1 MPVSQRAA
9 KRIPLT
15 VDVSYRFVGE
25 TTWSRGRMLNVS
37 ESGVLFGPT
46 NLVAGLAIEVAFT
59 TPVLIGS
66 IAPGRLI
73 CAAHVVRSTPA
84 GGAAAQFDEWRFLL
98 DG

>member
-1 MPVSQRAA
+1 MSNTHGRA

-15 VDVSYRFVGE
+15 LDVAYRFVGE
-25 TTWSRGRMLNVS
+25 TEWSRGRMLNVS

-46 NLVAGLAIEVAFT
+46 RLMAGLAIEVIFT

-66 IAPGRLI
+66 IPPGRVI
-73 CAAHVVRSTPA
+73 CAAHVVRSTAA
-84 GGAAAQFDEWRFLL
+84 GGAAARFDEWRFLL